1 MFLLILILTLAT
13 MAEQDCMKLCTKNKE
28 KEMVRCAEEVCLL
41 RSKGYNWREVPKGV
55 TQLTSRMEQDDMI
68 NPCCPSGEEDLPSSE
83 ICQEYRTFVRQL
95 GGNPVRVWIDFKVL
109 KIYNISMAEDHY
121 SAVVWLQM
129 SWVDPKLEIC
139 HCGLQKERGQVMLG
153 KGEKEKLWL
162 PDMHILEAREFERM
176 WGLARQRE
184 KVKVVEEEG
193 GQPMVVYDVT
203 FKVVLAC
210 HFNTSYFPLSKNKCN
225 VRFGSYNKDRSK
237 VVFEQK
243 SRFISTKTNH
253 PIFNLEMFPV
263 QEKDK
268 QVTRDYPNMGSNKLF
283 LAYDGFQLIV
293 REQMGSVEYQYVVT
307 MLVLVSLG
315 FLGIYFLSGLPSA
328 IDRAGL
334 FSMALLGSVLLL
346 VEVTSNT
353 PHGYEAGASPL
364 IVFIKV
370 SIATIVICFGCYVI
384 LVRLTSDGVITGSVQ
399 DKMELAV
406 FLGIL
411 PIYVAC
417 VTWFGVKKSYE
428 SEEIVCHNL
437 VH

>member
-1 MFLLILILTLAT
+1 
-13 MAEQDCMKLCTKNKE
+13 
-28 KEMVRCAEEVCLL
+28 
-41 RSKGYNWREVPKGV
+41 
-55 TQLTSRMEQDDMI
+55 
-68 NPCCPSGEEDLPSSE
+68 
-83 ICQEYRTFVRQL
+83 
-95 GGNPVRVWIDFKVL
+95 
-109 KIYNISMAEDHY
+109 
-121 SAVVWLQM
+121 
-129 SWVDPKLEIC
+129 
-139 HCGLQKERGQVMLG
+139 
-153 KGEKEKLWL
+153 
-162 PDMHILEAREFERM
+162 
-176 WGLARQRE
+176 
-184 KVKVVEEEG
+184 
-193 GQPMVVYDVT
+193 MVVYDVT

-253 PIFNLEMFPV
+253 PIFNFEMFPV

-411 PIYVAC
+411 PVYVAC
-417 VTWFGVKKSYE
+417 VTWFGLKKSYE